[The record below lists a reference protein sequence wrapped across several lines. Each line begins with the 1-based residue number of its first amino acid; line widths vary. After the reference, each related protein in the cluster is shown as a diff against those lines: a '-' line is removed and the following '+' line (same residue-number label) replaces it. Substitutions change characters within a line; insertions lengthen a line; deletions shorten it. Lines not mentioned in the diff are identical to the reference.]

1 MSGANLSSTEIT
13 FNRSHSASLTG
24 TLLFFAG
31 LGCLGLAVIG
41 FGVAIVGRPGQLG
54 LHAMSTMPAIIGIAA
69 LSGSWSLLRTP
80 HRIRV
85 GSDGLT
91 IETGRGIQFLR
102 WDDIGCAAL
111 ETAGSSHRSA

>member
-69 LSGSWSLLRTP
+69 LEWVVVVIANPAPNPCRK
-80 HRIRV
+80 
-85 GSDGLT
+85 
-91 IETGRGIQFLR
+91 R
-102 WDDIGCAAL
+102 WPY
-111 ETAGSSHRSA
+111 H